1 MMPEMFII
9 YRLNIYTV
17 HSSHTLHCTMHCTLT
32 SVATDY

>member
-9 YRLNIYTV
+9 YRLNIYTLY
-17 HSSHTLHCTMHCTLT
+17 TAATHCTDCTLT